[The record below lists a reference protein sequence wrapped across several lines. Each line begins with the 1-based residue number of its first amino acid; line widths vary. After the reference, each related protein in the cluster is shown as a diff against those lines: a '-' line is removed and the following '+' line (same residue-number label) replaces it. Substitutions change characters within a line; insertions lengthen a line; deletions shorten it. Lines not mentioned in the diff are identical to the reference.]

1 MENTVLT
8 RSSVKLPSLHRI
20 VELRGTARECGWTY
34 GEHMAESITGFAMQD
49 ATMGASLADC
59 CAGIQ
64 PDPERLVYA
73 RKCGEAL
80 HAWDAGVTDFAV
92 GMAES
97 TGRTF
102 EEVVLLLLTE
112 EIGHTKYC
120 TAFGATAAGTSDG
133 APVIAQNW
141 DGLSELYPWAHLT
154 RYLCEGAPAALFYS
168 YPGLWACTGVNEYGL
183 GLLWTSTGIYPAIRP
198 VVGVPTYALIAGL
211 LAQKTCRNALHLL
224 ERTTFAGCFNFF
236 MADETGEVWVVE
248 GMPGNFEAVPCV
260 DVISRANH
268 YECRSLC
275 EISGQTVPEAGLS
288 ANTAPRSQRVKELL
302 EQNRGRVG
310 PSVIEA
316 ILTDHGVKP
325 GWDIC
330 QHPVPKRDR
339 LTLDSM
345 YILPQ
350 KREFWIA
357 RGSPCRR
364 SYTRYTM

>member
-1 MENTVLT
+1 MLSTVQI
-8 RSSVKLPSLHRI
+8 RSAVKLPSIHRI
-20 VELRGTARECGWTY
+20 VELRGAPRECGRSY
-34 GEHMAESITGFAMQD
+34 GEQMAESITGYAMQD

-64 PDPERLVYA
+64 PDPEHLAYA
-73 RKCGEAL
+73 HKCGEVL
-80 HAWDAGVTDFAV
+80 RAWDTGIAQFAA
-92 GMAES
+92 GMAEA
-97 TGRTF
+97 TGRSF
-102 EEVVLLLLTE
+102 EEVVLLLLME

-120 TAFGATAAGTSDG
+120 TALGATGTGTLDG
-133 APVIAQNW
+133 SPAIAQNW
-141 DGLSELYPWAHLT
+141 DGISELYPWAHLT
-154 RYLCEGAPAALFYS
+154 RYLPEDRPAVLFYS
-168 YPGLWACTGVNEYGL
+168 YPGLWASTGMNEYGL
-183 GLLWTSTGIYPAIRP
+183 GLLWTSTGIYPPVRP

-211 LAQKTCRNALHLL
+211 LAQKTCRDALQLL

-236 MADETGEVWVVE
+236 MADAKGEVWVVE

-260 DVISRANH
+260 SVISRANH
-268 YECRSLC
+268 YECRSIC
-275 EISGQTVPEAGLS
+275 ERSSQKLPDTGMAV
-288 ANTAPRSQRVKELL
+288 NTAPRAQRAKELL
-302 EQNRGRVG
+302 EEQRGRVD

-330 QHPVPKRDR
+330 QHPVPMRDR

-364 SYTRYTM
+364 AYMRYTM